1 MVSRN
6 TLVLFP
12 CLKVYTGINLI
23 LKNGKYVRHLEWLK
37 DTKLELKT
45 VDGNTIRVLEFR
57 HQKDEEVLSEWA
69 KHFRCHYCLDTE
81 IDGLREG
88 IGYSRKKYLNEIKF
102 PDALIKPGPSI
113 RSGDFGEILVADY
126 LEYILKYW
134 VPRTRY
140 CDKAI
145 RNESTKGCDIIG
157 FNILSKKRY
166 SRNDSLA
173 IFEAKAQFTGKK
185 PKNRLQDAVID
196 SIKDVIRKAESL
208 NAMKQHTL
216 KAQQSELTSRVERF
230 QNPEDHPYKE
240 ISGAVAL
247 FSTVCYDTK
256 CVLGTDAS
264 SHPNRNNLMLLVIQ
278 GNDMMKLV
286 HELYRRAADEA

>member
-1 MVSRN
+1 
-6 TLVLFP
+6 L
-12 CLKVYTGINLI
+12 
-23 LKNGKYVRHLEWLK
+23 RHLEWLI
-37 DTKLELKT
+37 DTKLRLRT
-45 VDGNTIRVLEFR
+45 VNGSTIQVLEFS
-57 HQKDEEVLSEWA
+57 HQKDDKVLSEWA
-69 KHFRCHYCLDTE
+69 KPFRGHYCLASE
-81 IDGLREG
+81 IDSLRKG
-88 IGYSRKKYLNEIKF
+88 TGYSRAEYLNEIKF
-102 PDALIKPGPSI
+102 PDASVGLGPSI
-113 RSGDFGEILVADY
+113 RAGDFGEILVADY

-157 FNILSKKRY
+157 FNILDEKRY

-173 IFEAKAQFTGKK
+173 IFETKAQFTGNTPRNK
-185 PKNRLQDAVID
+185 LQDAVID
-196 SIKDVIRKAESL
+196 SIKDIIRKAESL
-208 NAMKQHTL
+208 NAIKQRLL
-216 KAQQSELTSRVERF
+216 KTQHSELTSRVERF

-247 FSTVCYDTK
+247 YSTVCYNPK
-256 CVLGTDAS
+256 CVSGTDTS
-264 SHPNRNNLMLLVIQ
+264 SHPNYNNLMLVVIH